1 MKVIIPCLLHV
12 GNEYYVELTTERSR
26 DRLPVGDRTRGS
38 GKRGS
43 IKNEGMEIARVDIA
57 PPVCRVRKR
66 TRNEYGNWKTK
77 IPVL

>member
-43 IKNEGMEIARVDIA
+43 IKNEGMEIAGVEIVA
-57 PPVCRVRKR
+57 PEGR
-66 TRNEYGNWKTK
+66 GWKTWEKRVWKAK